1 MKFYSFYYFG
11 STDFFTLSNMFESYF
26 KRYGHQRSPSM
37 EFKQL
42 TKKDAKVKLFAWSFS
57 FPI

>member
-42 TKKDAKVKLFAWSFS
+42 TKKDAKVKLFA
-57 FPI
+57 